1 MVAKNSSILILA
13 AGKGT
18 RMKSSLPKP
27 LHPVCGFPIIAHI
40 IKAAEQLHPV
50 SIGIV
55 IGHGALQVKETVTAH
70 LAAWNISTPVEFF
83 EQTDLSG
90 SASAVKAALPFL
102 QKAKTVMVLN
112 GDTPLLRAETLQ
124 NMQNR
129 FFEEQAGSLVLGVTV
144 PNPFGYGRI
153 VRSDDG
159 QFAKIVEEAD
169 ADAVTKQI
177 TEINSG
183 MYVFDSISLQKALT
197 QLTPQGPKHEFYLT
211 DTLALIKRSGKKS
224 IVYTGTDYKEALGV
238 NSRAQLAQ
246 AAQIMRARIN
256 NFHMENGV
264 TLINPQDTY
273 IDAGVQIGAD
283 TVIASGCYL
292 LGNTKIGANCELESS
307 VYIKDSVIADNV
319 VLKLGTYIEESEV
332 APECQLGPYAHLRPK
347 SVLLKGAKVGNFSEI
362 KKSVIGEGSK
372 VNHLSYIG
380 DTQMGAHVNVGAG
393 TITCNYD
400 GTKKHQTTIEDHVF
414 IGSNVNF
421 VAPVTVREY
430 VRIGAGSTIT
440 KEVQKNAL
448 AIARSRQVV
457 LENKGAKKQND

>member
-1 MVAKNSSILILA
+1 MVAKNTSILILA

-27 LHPVCGFPIIAHI
+27 LHAVCGYPILAHI
-40 IKAAEQLHPV
+40 LKTAQQLDP
-50 SIGIV
+50 SAIGIV
-55 IGHGALQVKETVTAH
+55 IGHGAEIVKETVLQNA
-70 LAAWNISTPVEFF
+70 AAWGITAPIEFF
-83 EQTDLSG
+83 VQTDLSG

-102 QKAKTVMVLN
+102 QKHENVMILN
-112 GDTPLLRAETLQ
+112 GDTPLLKPQTLQ
-124 NMQNR
+124 KMQEM
-129 FFEEQAGSLVLGVTV
+129 FLAEKAGALVLGVHV

-153 VRSDDG
+153 VRDG
-159 QFAKIVEEAD
+159 KNQFEKIVEQAD
-169 ADAVTKQI
+169 ADEKTQQI

-183 MYVFDSISLQKALT
+183 MYVFNSQALQNALQK
-197 QLTPQGPKHEFYLT
+197 LTPQGPKHEFYLT
-211 DTLALIKRSGKKS
+211 DTLSLIKQAGLPAVVFASA
-224 IVYTGTDYKEALGV
+224 DFEQALGV
-238 NSRAQLAQ
+238 NSRVQLAE
-246 AAQIMRARIN
+246 AVQIMRARIN
-256 NFHMENGV
+256 EFHMDNGV

-292 LGNTKIGANCELESS
+292 LGNTKIGSNCVLENS
-307 VYIKDSVIADNV
+307 VYIKDSQIADNV
-319 VLKLGTYIEESEV
+319 TLKLGTYIEDSTV
-332 APECQLGPYAHLRPK
+332 AENCQLGPYAHLRPQ

-362 KKSVIGEGSK
+362 KKAVIGEGSK

-400 GTKKHQTTIEDHVF
+400 GAKKHQTIIEDHVF

-440 KEVQKNAL
+440 KEVQANAL

-457 LENKGAKKQND
+457 LENKGAKKEHD